1 MEILAMPP
9 VYMQSGGELLST
21 LDTLMATAALVETL
35 KLQVMGRLDEIGT
48 AQELGARDTTELLAQ
63 RYRLVPT
70 DVRKDLTFAKNLPKY
85 SAVADALPEPADPSK
100 SESAESSGS
109 AVLAPDSAKVIV
121 STLEKAP
128 ATVPVEVLDVAEREM
143 IRAAEHTNIREL
155 AKFGRDVLA
164 RLDTDGPEPAEDEA
178 HKQRSLRLRDVEGG
192 VKITGFLP
200 GAAGEQVKTQIHTLA
215 KPHKTIDGERD
226 PRTLEQRQADAL
238 MGISDA
244 AAGNPDYPGVPHLTV
259 TIDFNDLKN
268 ALSNVPDAFNSAA
281 GASGAAGAAG
291 ATGAN
296 GANGA
301 NGATDATGATGGSGG
316 MGELVFGG
324 NLSAGAVRLLAC
336 DAAIL
341 PIVLGGDSQP
351 LDVGTEQRFVNRYIR
366 RALNKR
372 DKGCVVC
379 KAPPWMC
386 HAHHVIHW
394 VDGGPTSLQ
403 NLALVC
409 SAHHRAVHKNQWTIT
424 ISGGVVHVTRP
435 SWADPPPPDPVALAA
450 MAAWVTPVRN
460 TDATA
465 STSGHAGGASAATA
479 SATSAGGAGARVDDV
494 SRAHADDAGTG
505 SAGSASASEARADEG
520 SASRASASRAR
531 GDEGGADT
539 ASDSRA
545 RVDVDEVSGA
555 RFSWG
560 DAGSDP
566 MYEQPARLPAASA
579 LPNAALV
586 AAREAFRERLI
597 ALAPGYTDPWG
608 TDDTPAAGP

>member
-1 MEILAMPP
+1 MEIMAMPP
-9 VYMQSGGELLST
+9 VYTQSGSELLSA
-21 LDTLMATAALVETL
+21 LDTAQVIKSLIATWELEAMA
-35 KLQVMGRLDEIGT
+35 RLDQLGT
-48 AQELGARDTTELLAQ
+48 AQDLGARDTTELLAH
-63 RYRLVPT
+63 RYQLIPT
-70 DVRKDLTFAKNLPKY
+70 DVRKDLAFAKALPKY
-85 SAVADALPEPADPSK
+85 QAVADALPDPANPTEPAT
-100 SESAESSGS
+100 
-109 AVLAPDSAKVIV
+109 LNPDLAKVIV

-128 ATVPVEVLDVAEREM
+128 STVPVDVLDVAEREM
-143 IRAAEHTNIREL
+143 IQAAQHTNPREL

-178 HKQRSLRLRDVEGG
+178 QAKRSLRLRDVEGG
-192 VKITGFLP
+192 VKISGFLP
-200 GAAGEQVKTQIHTLA
+200 GATGEQFKTQVHTLA
-215 KPHKTIDGERD
+215 APHKTVDGERD
-226 PRTLEQRQADAL
+226 PRSLEERQADAL
-238 MGISDA
+238 AVISDA

-268 ALSNVPDAFNSAA
+268 ALTDIPDAFNSSAVHA
-281 GASGAAGAAG
+281 TGAAGGSG
-291 ATGAN
+291 ATSA
-296 GANGA
+296 A
-301 NGATDATGATGGSGG
+301 GGSGG

-409 SAHHRAVHKNQWTIT
+409 AAHHRAVHKNQWTIT
-424 ISGGVVHVTRP
+424 ISGGVVQVTRP
-435 SWADPPPPDPVALAA
+435 SWADPPPPTAADLAA
-450 MAAWVTPVRN
+450 MAAWVTP
-460 TDATA
+460 ATTTGA
-465 STSGHAGGASAATA
+465 NAGGDSGGGPSAGRAGPGTGGDSAADA
-479 SATSAGGAGARVDDV
+479 
-494 SRAHADDAGTG
+494 DAG
-505 SAGSASASEARADEG
+505 DV
-520 SASRASASRAR
+520 
-531 GDEGGADT
+531 GA
-539 ASDSRA
+539 
-545 RVDVDEVSGA
+545 A

-566 MYEQPARLPAASA
+566 VYEQPTRLPAASA
-579 LPNAALV
+579 VPNPALV
-586 AAREAFRERLI
+586 AAREAFRERLL
-597 ALAPGYTDPWG
+597 ALAPDYIDPWG

>member
-9 VYMQSGGELLST
+9 VYTQSGSELLST

-35 KLQVMGRLDEIGT
+35 KLQTMARLDEIGT

-63 RYRLVPT
+63 RYRLVPA

-100 SESAESSGS
+100 SGSSES

-143 IRAAEHTNIREL
+143 IRAAEHTNTREL

-164 RLDTDGPEPAEDEA
+164 RLDTDGPEPAEDQA
-178 HKQRSLRLRDVEGG
+178 QTQRSLRLRDVEGG

-238 MGISDA
+238 IGISDA
-244 AAGNPDYPGVPHLTV
+244 AAGNPDHPGVPHLTV

-268 ALSNVPDAFNSAA
+268 ALSNIPDAFNSAA
-281 GASGAAGAAG
+281 S
-291 ATGAN
+291 AN
-296 GANGA
+296 GGS
-301 NGATDATGATGGSGG
+301 GATDGMDGSGAVGGSGG

-424 ISGGVVHVTRP
+424 ITGGVVHVGRP

-450 MAAWVTPVRN
+450 MAAWVTPAHN
-460 TDATA
+460 TDTDTDAHSTA
-465 STSGHAGGASAATA
+465 NSANAGGSSSGRAGPGIGGDSGIHADGASA
-479 SATSAGGAGARVDDV
+479 
-494 SRAHADDAGTG
+494 GTG
-505 SAGSASASEARADEG
+505 D
-520 SASRASASRAR
+520 ASRAGESSTPSASRAR
-531 GDEGGADT
+531 VDAGEDGGT
-539 ASDSRA
+539 C
-545 RVDVDEVSGA
+545 
-555 RFSWG
+555 FSWG
-560 DAGSDP
+560 DGGSNP
-566 MYEQPARLPAASA
+566 TYERPTRLPAASTQ
-579 LPNAALV
+579 PNAALI
-586 AAREAFRERLI
+586 ARREAFRERL
-597 ALAPGYTDPWG
+597 LSLTPGYTDPWG
-608 TDDTPAAGP
+608 TDDNPAAGP

>member
-9 VYMQSGGELLST
+9 VYMQSGGELLSN
-21 LDTLMATAALVETL
+21 LDTLHAISALVDTL
-35 KLQVMGRLDEIGT
+35 KLRIMGRLDDIGT

-63 RYRLVPT
+63 RYQLVPT
-70 DVRKDLTFAKNLPKY
+70 DVREDLTFAAALPKY
-85 SAVADALPEPADPSK
+85 TAVTDALPNPAHPTADPADPADPSD
-100 SESAESSGS
+100 AEDA
-109 AVLAPDSAKVIV
+109 AVLTPGQAKVIV

-128 ATVPVEVLDVAEREM
+128 ATVPVEVLDVAERQM
-143 IRAAEHTNIREL
+143 IQAARHTNTREL

-164 RLDTDGPEPAEDEA
+164 RLDSDGPEPAEDQA
-178 HKQRSLRLRDVEGG
+178 HTQRSLRLRDVDGG

-200 GAAGEQVKTQIHTLA
+200 GATGEQFKTQIHTLS

-226 PRTLEQRQADAL
+226 PRTQQQRQADAL
-238 MGISDA
+238 TVIMDA

-268 ALSNVPDAFNSAA
+268 ALAAIPDAFNSAA
-281 GASGAAGAAG
+281 AGAI
-291 ATGAN
+291 
-296 GANGA
+296 
-301 NGATDATGATGGSGG
+301 GGSGG

-424 ISGGVVHVTRP
+424 ITGGVVHVGRP

-450 MAAWVTPVRN
+450 MAAWVTPAHT

-465 STSGHAGGASAATA
+465 SASGRTGGASTATA
-479 SATSAGGAGARVDDV
+479 STSSLGGADARVDGV

-505 SAGSASASEARADEG
+505 STSASRARADEG
-520 SASRASASRAR
+520 
-531 GDEGGADT
+531 GAT
-539 ASDSRA
+539 RA
-545 RVDVDEVSGA
+545 RVDAGNVSGL
-555 RFSWG
+555 R
-560 DAGSDP
+560 
-566 MYEQPARLPAASA
+566 
-579 LPNAALV
+579 
-586 AAREAFRERLI
+586 
-597 ALAPGYTDPWG
+597 DPWG
-608 TDDTPAAGP
+608 TNATPAARP